1 MSTAATAIAG
11 MTATG
16 PHGTVRTAEH
26 ARIMTFLDAR
36 GEGRTSLVELTGD
49 PGYGKTRLLT
59 AVAGEAR
66 RRGVDVLR
74 ARCTETRT
82 GESFHPF
89 IEAFTSWRP
98 SGTTLLAPATA
109 FIRALAAAAD
119 MLDDTSTSRCRLFA
133 ELRSLY
139 GDCLAAAPGGLLLLF
154 DDFHFADRASVDLL
168 EVLARWP
175 LVEALPVVVAHRQRQ
190 VPAWMH
196 VTIQAGVELGAV
208 EQIRL
213 AALTLQQSAELL
225 GLPGRAPG
233 LADLHERGA
242 GNPLYLT
249 ALAEQEA
256 GGGDDG
262 RADGFGHAPSA
273 GPSDHWARTTLGVR
287 LLAETTPLGATQ
299 RLVARAAAVLGDTFT
314 VDAVAAV
321 AQLDRAEACR
331 ALRELRARDLVRATP
346 GGELAFRH
354 PLVGRC
360 LYGQTDPCW
369 QVGAHRRALEYLRTG
384 PAAPTL
390 PARHA
395 ERSGPRG
402 PAGVGVGL
410 TAREREVARL
420 AAQGL
425 RTRDIAGRLRV
436 SPRTVDTHLAHIYG
450 KLGVSSRVEL
460 VRLLSVAP

>member
-11 MTATG
+11 MTASE

-26 ARIMTFLDAR
+26 SRIMTLLDAR
-36 GEGRTSLVELTGD
+36 DEGHTSLVELAGD

-59 AVAGEAR
+59 AVAGQAR
-66 RRGVDVLR
+66 HRGVDVLR
-74 ARCTETRT
+74 ARCTETGT
-82 GESFHPF
+82 GEAFHPF

-109 FIRALAAAAD
+109 FIRALAAAAG
-119 MLDDTSTSRCRLFA
+119 MLDDTSTARCRLFA

-154 DDFHFADRASVDLL
+154 DDFHLADRASVDLL
-168 EVLARWP
+168 EVMARWP
-175 LVEALPVVVAHRQRQ
+175 LKDALPVVVAHRPRQ

-213 AALTLQQSAELL
+213 AALTLQQSADLL
-225 GLPGRAPG
+225 GLPSRAPE

-249 ALAEQEA
+249 ALAERGA
-256 GGGDDG
+256 GGDG
-262 RADGFGHAPSA
+262 GWAAGVGADPAD

-287 LLAETTPLGATQ
+287 LLAETAPLGARQ
-299 RLVARAAAVLGDTFT
+299 RRAVWAAAVLGDTFT
-314 VDAVAAV
+314 VDSVAAV
-321 AQLDRAEACR
+321 AQLDRDDACH
-331 ALRELRARDLVRATP
+331 ALRELRARDLVRVTP
-346 GGELAFRH
+346 AGALAFRH

-360 LYGQTDPCW
+360 LHGQTDPCW
-369 QVGAHRRALEYLRTG
+369 QVGAHRRALDYLRTVI
-384 PAAPTL
+384 AAPTL
-390 PARHA
+390 PAQPG

-402 PAGVGVGL
+402 PAGGRVDL
-410 TAREREVARL
+410 TAREQEVSRL

-436 SPRTVDTHLAHIYG
+436 SPRTVDTHLAHIYD

-460 VRLLSVAP
+460 ARLLSVTP